1 MAKMAKK
8 VIWQILLIYLTTTGV
23 FLTIFFS
30 IWYEKLYEDL
40 ILIKGE
46 NLREIR
52 RTIVVNIANN
62 RFVPLEENAANIAK
76 SARVQF
82 AIFDKE
88 RAFFN
93 NLDLNYTQAK
103 IRLKGRGVS
112 EGRVF
117 FMAPMSLSEYYLGQT
132 KGYVENDEGLK
143 ILIQGEDVSRD
154 LLLIKLKV
162 LSFALFAFGILGL
175 IAYILVKISL
185 KPMEEKIETLNRFI
199 KDSTHE
205 INTPLSVILM
215 SIEQLERQNL
225 EQSAK
230 FLRIKLAAK
239 TLHQIYSD
247 LVFYNFSHT
256 LSNEKESFD
265 LGVLIKERVEY
276 FRLFFEQKKLCL
288 KLDLN
293 THSLFFANKNQIS
306 KLIDNLLSN
315 AIKYNKKGGEI
326 AIVLKENSLVIKD
339 SGCGISKENL
349 MHIFER
355 YARFNEDQGGFGIGL
370 SLVKKIC
377 EENDILISC
386 ESKEGEGSAFR
397 LEWELLA

>member
-1 MAKMAKK
+1 MAKK

-132 KGYVENDEGLK
+132 KGHVENDEGLK

-162 LSFALFAFGILGL
+162 LSFALFAFGILAL

-293 THSLFFANKNQIS
+293 TRSLFFANKNQIS

>member
-1 MAKMAKK
+1 
-8 VIWQILLIYLTTTGV
+8 QILLIYLTTTGV

-132 KGYVENDEGLK
+132 KGHVENDEGLK

-162 LSFALFAFGILGL
+162 LSFALLAFGILAL

>member
-1 MAKMAKK
+1 MAKK

-76 SARVQF
+76 SVRVQF

-132 KGYVENDEGLK
+132 KGHVENDEGLK

-162 LSFALFAFGILGL
+162 LSFALFAFGILAL

>member
-1 MAKMAKK
+1 MAKK

-88 RAFFN
+88 KVFFD

-132 KGYVENDEGLK
+132 KGHVENDEGLK

-162 LSFALFAFGILGL
+162 LSFALFAFGILAL

-326 AIVLKENSLVIKD
+326 AIILKENSLVIKD

-349 MHIFER
+349 THIFER

-377 EENDILISC
+377 EENDILINC

>member
-1 MAKMAKK
+1 MAKK

-132 KGYVENDEGLK
+132 KGHVENDEGLK

-162 LSFALFAFGILGL
+162 LSFALLAFGILAL

-265 LGVLIKERVEY
+265 LSVLIKERVEY

>member
-1 MAKMAKK
+1 MAKK
-8 VIWQILLIYLTTTGV
+8 VVWQILLIYLTTTGV

-62 RFVPLEENAANIAK
+62 RFVPLEENAENIAK
-76 SARVQF
+76 SAKIQF
-82 AIFDKE
+82 AIFDREK
-88 RAFFN
+88 AFFD
-93 NLDLNYTQAK
+93 NLDIDYTKAK
-103 IRLKGRGVS
+103 VRLKGRGIS

-117 FMAPMSLSEYYLGQT
+117 FMAPMSLSEYYLGHSKERT
-132 KGYVENDEGLK
+132 ESDEGLK
-143 ILIQGEDVSRD
+143 ILIQGEDVGKD
-154 LLLIKLKV
+154 LLLIKFEV

-215 SIEQLERQNL
+215 SIEQLEKQNL
-225 EQSAK
+225 EQSSK

-256 LSNEKESFD
+256 LSNEKESFN
-265 LGVLIKERVEY
+265 LSVLIKERVEY
-276 FRLFFEQKKLCL
+276 FRLFFEQKRLCL
-288 KLDLN
+288 RLDLKAY
-293 THSLFFANKNQIS
+293 SLFYANKNQIS

-326 AIVLKENSLVIKD
+326 AIILKENSLVIKD

-349 MHIFER
+349 THIFER
-355 YARFNEDQGGFGIGL
+355 YARFNENQGGFGIGL

-377 EENDILISC
+377 EENGILISC

-397 LEWELLA
+397 LEWELLT

>member
-1 MAKMAKK
+1 MAKK
-8 VIWQILLIYLTTTGV
+8 VIWQILLIYLTTTGI

-162 LSFALFAFGILGL
+162 LSFALFAFGILAL

-326 AIVLKENSLVIKD
+326 AIILKENSLVIKD

-386 ESKEGEGSAFR
+386 ESKEGEGSTFR

>member
-1 MAKMAKK
+1 MAKK

-52 RTIVVNIANN
+52 RTIVVNITNN

-88 RAFFN
+88 KVFFD

-132 KGYVENDEGLK
+132 KERVENDEGLK

-377 EENDILISC
+377 EENGILINC

>member
-1 MAKMAKK
+1 MAKK

-162 LSFALFAFGILGL
+162 LSFALLAFGILAL

>member
-1 MAKMAKK
+1 MAKK

-132 KGYVENDEGLK
+132 KERVENDEGLK

-162 LSFALFAFGILGL
+162 LSFALFAFGILAL

>member
-1 MAKMAKK
+1 MAKK

-52 RTIVVNIANN
+52 RTIVVNITNN

-132 KGYVENDEGLK
+132 KGHVENDEGLK

-154 LLLIKLKV
+154 LLLIK
-162 LSFALFAFGILGL
+162 
-175 IAYILVKISL
+175 
-185 KPMEEKIETLNRFI
+185 
-199 KDSTHE
+199 
-205 INTPLSVILM
+205 
-215 SIEQLERQNL
+215 
-225 EQSAK
+225 
-230 FLRIKLAAK
+230 
-239 TLHQIYSD
+239 
-247 LVFYNFSHT
+247 
-256 LSNEKESFD
+256 
-265 LGVLIKERVEY
+265 
-276 FRLFFEQKKLCL
+276 
-288 KLDLN
+288 
-293 THSLFFANKNQIS
+293 
-306 KLIDNLLSN
+306 
-315 AIKYNKKGGEI
+315 
-326 AIVLKENSLVIKD
+326 
-339 SGCGISKENL
+339 
-349 MHIFER
+349 
-355 YARFNEDQGGFGIGL
+355 
-370 SLVKKIC
+370 
-377 EENDILISC
+377 
-386 ESKEGEGSAFR
+386 
-397 LEWELLA
+397 

>member
-1 MAKMAKK
+1 MAKK

-162 LSFALFAFGILGL
+162 LSFALLAFGILAL

-293 THSLFFANKNQIS
+293 THSFLFANKNQIS

-326 AIVLKENSLVIKD
+326 AIILKENSLVIKD

-349 MHIFER
+349 THIFER

-377 EENDILISC
+377 EENGILINC

>member
-1 MAKMAKK
+1 MAKK
-8 VIWQILLIYLTTTGV
+8 VVWQILLIYLTTTGV

-62 RFVPLEENAANIAK
+62 RFVPLEENAENIAK
-76 SARVQF
+76 SAKIQF

-88 RAFFN
+88 KVFFD
-93 NLDLNYTQAK
+93 NLDINYTKAK
-103 IRLKGRGVS
+103 VRLKGRGIS

-117 FMAPMSLSEYYLGQT
+117 FMAPMSLSEYYLGHSKERT
-132 KGYVENDEGLK
+132 ESDEGLK
-143 ILIQGEDVSRD
+143 ILIQGEDVGKD
-154 LLLIKLKV
+154 LLLIKFEV

-215 SIEQLERQNL
+215 SIEQLEKQNL
-225 EQSAK
+225 EQSSK

-256 LSNEKESFD
+256 LSNEKESFN
-265 LGVLIKERVEY
+265 LSILIKERVEY
-276 FRLFFEQKKLCL
+276 FRLFFEQKRLCL
-288 KLDLN
+288 RLDLKA
-293 THSLFFANKNQIS
+293 HSLFYANKNQIS

-326 AIVLKENSLVIKD
+326 AIILSENSLVIKD

-349 MHIFER
+349 AHIFER
-355 YARFNEDQGGFGIGL
+355 YARFNENQGGFGIGL

-377 EENDILISC
+377 EENGILISC

-397 LEWELLA
+397 LEWELLT

>member
-1 MAKMAKK
+1 MAKK
-8 VIWQILLIYLTTTGV
+8 VIWQILLIYLTTTGI

-162 LSFALFAFGILGL
+162 LSFALFAFGILAL

-326 AIVLKENSLVIKD
+326 AIILKENSLVIKD

>member
-1 MAKMAKK
+1 MAKK

-132 KGYVENDEGLK
+132 KGHVENDEGLK

-162 LSFALFAFGILGL
+162 LSFALFAFGILAL

-377 EENDILISC
+377 EENGILINC

>member
-1 MAKMAKK
+1 MAKK

-23 FLTIFFS
+23 FLSIFFS

-132 KGYVENDEGLK
+132 KGHVENDEGLK

-162 LSFALFAFGILGL
+162 LSFALLAFGILAL

>member
-1 MAKMAKK
+1 MAKK
-8 VIWQILLIYLTTTGV
+8 VIWQILLIYLTTTGI

-162 LSFALFAFGILGL
+162 LSFALFAFGILAL

-239 TLHQIYSD
+239 SLHQIYSD

-288 KLDLN
+288 RLDLN

-326 AIVLKENSLVIKD
+326 AIILKENSLVIKD

>member
-1 MAKMAKK
+1 MAKK

-88 RAFFN
+88 KVFFD

-132 KGYVENDEGLK
+132 KERVENDEGLK

-162 LSFALFAFGILGL
+162 LSFALFAFGILAL

-276 FRLFFEQKKLCL
+276 FRLFFEQKKFCL

>member
-1 MAKMAKK
+1 MAKK

-162 LSFALFAFGILGL
+162 LSFALFAFGILAL

>member
-1 MAKMAKK
+1 MAKK

-132 KGYVENDEGLK
+132 KGHVENDEGLK

-162 LSFALFAFGILGL
+162 LSFALFAFGILAL

-326 AIVLKENSLVIKD
+326 AIILKENSLVIKD

-377 EENDILISC
+377 EENGILINC

>member
-1 MAKMAKK
+1 MAKK

-132 KGYVENDEGLK
+132 KGHVENDEGLK

-162 LSFALFAFGILGL
+162 LSFALLAFGILAL

-265 LGVLIKERVEY
+265 LSILIKERVEY

>member
-1 MAKMAKK
+1 MAKK

-88 RAFFN
+88 KVFFD

-132 KGYVENDEGLK
+132 KERVENDEGLK

-293 THSLFFANKNQIS
+293 THSFLFANKNQIS

-326 AIVLKENSLVIKD
+326 AIILKENSLVIKD

-349 MHIFER
+349 THIFER

-377 EENDILISC
+377 EENGILINC

>member
-1 MAKMAKK
+1 MAKK
-8 VIWQILLIYLTTTGV
+8 VIWQILLIYLTTTGI
-23 FLTIFFS
+23 FLTIFFN

-88 RAFFN
+88 RVFFN

-162 LSFALFAFGILGL
+162 LSFALFAFGILAL

-185 KPMEEKIETLNRFI
+185 KPMEEKIKTLNRFI

-326 AIVLKENSLVIKD
+326 AIILKENSLVIKD

>member
-1 MAKMAKK
+1 
-8 VIWQILLIYLTTTGV
+8 
-23 FLTIFFS
+23 
-30 IWYEKLYEDL
+30 
-40 ILIKGE
+40 
-46 NLREIR
+46 
-52 RTIVVNIANN
+52 
-62 RFVPLEENAANIAK
+62 
-76 SARVQF
+76 
-82 AIFDKE
+82 
-88 RAFFN
+88 
-93 NLDLNYTQAK
+93 
-103 IRLKGRGVS
+103 
-112 EGRVF
+112 
-117 FMAPMSLSEYYLGQT
+117 
-132 KGYVENDEGLK
+132 
-143 ILIQGEDVSRD
+143 
-154 LLLIKLKV
+154 
-162 LSFALFAFGILGL
+162 
-175 IAYILVKISL
+175 
-185 KPMEEKIETLNRFI
+185 MEF
-199 KDSTHE
+199 
-205 INTPLSVILM
+205 
-215 SIEQLERQNL
+215 
-225 EQSAK
+225 
-230 FLRIKLAAK
+230 
-239 TLHQIYSD
+239 
-247 LVFYNFSHT
+247 
-256 LSNEKESFD
+256 
-265 LGVLIKERVEY
+265 

>member
-1 MAKMAKK
+1 MAKK

-132 KGYVENDEGLK
+132 KGHVENDEGLK

-162 LSFALFAFGILGL
+162 LSFALLAFGILAL

>member
-1 MAKMAKK
+1 MAKK

-132 KGYVENDEGLK
+132 KERVENDEGLK

>member
-1 MAKMAKK
+1 MAKK
-8 VIWQILLIYLTTTGV
+8 VIWQILLIYLTTTGI

-162 LSFALFAFGILGL
+162 LSFALFAFGILAL

-185 KPMEEKIETLNRFI
+185 KPMEEKIKTLNRFI

-288 KLDLN
+288 RLDLN

-326 AIVLKENSLVIKD
+326 AIILKENSLVIKD

>member
-1 MAKMAKK
+1 MAKK

-132 KGYVENDEGLK
+132 KERVENDEGLK

-162 LSFALFAFGILGL
+162 LSFALLAFGILAL

>member
-1 MAKMAKK
+1 MAKK
-8 VIWQILLIYLTTTGV
+8 VIWQILLIYLTTTGI

-88 RAFFN
+88 RTFFN

-162 LSFALFAFGILGL
+162 LSFALFAFGILAL

-326 AIVLKENSLVIKD
+326 AIILKENSLVIKD

>member
-1 MAKMAKK
+1 MAKK

-132 KGYVENDEGLK
+132 KGHVENDEGLK

-162 LSFALFAFGILGL
+162 LSFALLAFGILAL

-265 LGVLIKERVEY
+265 LSVLIKERVEY

-326 AIVLKENSLVIKD
+326 AIILKENSLVIKD

-349 MHIFER
+349 AHIFER

-386 ESKEGEGSAFR
+386 ESKEDEGSAFR

>member
-1 MAKMAKK
+1 MAKK
-8 VIWQILLIYLTTTGV
+8 VIWQILLIYLTTTGI

-162 LSFALFAFGILGL
+162 LSFALFAFGILAL

-185 KPMEEKIETLNRFI
+185 KPMEEKIKTLNRFI

-288 KLDLN
+288 RLDLN

-326 AIVLKENSLVIKD
+326 AIILKENSLVIKD

-386 ESKEGEGSAFR
+386 ESKEGEGSVFR

>member
-1 MAKMAKK
+1 MAKK
-8 VIWQILLIYLTTTGV
+8 VIWQILLIYLTTTGI

-162 LSFALFAFGILGL
+162 LSFALFAFGILAL

-185 KPMEEKIETLNRFI
+185 KPMEEKIKTLNRFI

-256 LSNEKESFD
+256 LPNEKESFD

-293 THSLFFANKNQIS
+293 IHSLFFANKNQIS

-326 AIVLKENSLVIKD
+326 AIILKENSLVIKD

-377 EENDILISC
+377 EKNDILISC

>member
-1 MAKMAKK
+1 MAKK

-23 FLTIFFS
+23 FLSIFFS

-132 KGYVENDEGLK
+132 KGHVENDEGLK

-162 LSFALFAFGILGL
+162 LSFALLAFGILAL

-265 LGVLIKERVEY
+265 LSVLIKERVEY

>member
-1 MAKMAKK
+1 MAKK
-8 VIWQILLIYLTTTGV
+8 VVWQILLIYLTTTGV

-62 RFVPLEENAANIAK
+62 RFVPLEENAENIAK
-76 SARVQF
+76 SAKIQF

-88 RAFFN
+88 KAFFD
-93 NLDLNYTQAK
+93 NLDINYTKAK
-103 IRLKGRGVS
+103 VRLKGRGIS

-117 FMAPMSLSEYYLGQT
+117 FMAPMSLSEYYLGHSKERT
-132 KGYVENDEGLK
+132 ESDEGLK
-143 ILIQGEDVSRD
+143 ILIQGEDVGKD
-154 LLLIKLKV
+154 LLLIKFEV

-215 SIEQLERQNL
+215 SIEQLEKQNL
-225 EQSAK
+225 EQSSK

-256 LSNEKESFD
+256 LSNEKESFN
-265 LGVLIKERVEY
+265 LSILIKERVEY
-276 FRLFFEQKKLCL
+276 FRLFFEQKRLCL
-288 KLDLN
+288 RLDLKA
-293 THSLFFANKNQIS
+293 HSLFYANKNQIS

-326 AIVLKENSLVIKD
+326 AIILSENSLVIKD

-349 MHIFER
+349 AHIFER
-355 YARFNEDQGGFGIGL
+355 YARFNENQGGFGIGL

-377 EENDILISC
+377 EENGILISC

-397 LEWELLA
+397 LEWELLT

>member
-1 MAKMAKK
+1 MAKK
-8 VIWQILLIYLTTTGV
+8 VIWQILLIYFTTTGV

-82 AIFDKE
+82 SIFDKE

-132 KGYVENDEGLK
+132 KGHVENDEGLK

-162 LSFALFAFGILGL
+162 LSFALFAFGILAL

>member
-1 MAKMAKK
+1 MAKK
-8 VIWQILLIYLTTTGV
+8 VIWQILLIYLTTTGI

-162 LSFALFAFGILGL
+162 LSFALFAFGILAL

-185 KPMEEKIETLNRFI
+185 KPMEEKIKTLNRFI

-326 AIVLKENSLVIKD
+326 AIILKENSLVIKD

>member
-1 MAKMAKK
+1 MAKK

-88 RAFFN
+88 KVFFD

-132 KGYVENDEGLK
+132 KGHVENDEGLK

-162 LSFALFAFGILGL
+162 LSFALFAFGILAL

-349 MHIFER
+349 THIFER

-377 EENDILISC
+377 EENGILINC

>member
-1 MAKMAKK
+1 MAKK

-88 RAFFN
+88 KVFFD

-132 KGYVENDEGLK
+132 KGHVENDEGLK

-162 LSFALFAFGILGL
+162 LSFALFAFGILAL